1 MKFLITGALGHIGS
15 AVIRTL
21 GDTFKDSSIVMV
33 DNLSTQRYP
42 SLFNVPHNASYQF
55 IEVRVQDVAWD
66 ELLKD
71 VDVVIHL
78 AATTDASGTAHN
90 PEAVYANNY
99 SATEVVARAC
109 LKHKIPLIFP
119 STTSVYGSQAEL
131 VDELCTDLYPQSPY
145 AACKIK
151 EEQLLKNLALVGL
164 EVAICRLGT
173 IYGTSIGM
181 RFHTAVNKFCW
192 QAVMKQPLT
201 VWETALDQKRPYL
214 ALEDAVA
221 AFIWIIQNRLYSGQ
235 TYNVVTGNHTVRDV
249 LNSIKKS
256 VPDIDVQYVQH
267 AIMNQLSYEVCSN
280 KFKATGFIY
289 SGGLERGVAE
299 TIQLLRG
306 Y

>member
-1 MKFLITGALGHIGS
+1 MKFLVTGALGHIGS

-21 GDTFKDSSIVMV
+21 GYAFKDSTIVMI

-42 SLFNVPHNASYQF
+42 SLFNLPQNASYQF
-55 IEVRVQDVAWD
+55 IEASVQDIAWD

-71 VDVVIHL
+71 IDVVIHL

-90 PEAVYANNY
+90 PEAVYTNNY
-99 SATEVVARAC
+99 SATETVARAC
-109 LKHKIPLIFP
+109 LKHKTPLIFP
-119 STTSVYGSQAEL
+119 STTSVYGSQSEL

-151 EEQLLKNLALVGL
+151 EEQLLKDFASSGL
-164 EVAICRLGT
+164 EVVICRLGT

-192 QAVMKQPLT
+192 QAVMKQPLA

-221 AFIWIIQNRLYSGQ
+221 AFTWIIQNTLYSGQ

-249 LNSIKKS
+249 LDSIRKS
-256 VPDIDVQYVQH
+256 VPDIEVQYVKH
-267 AIMNQLSYEVCSN
+267 AIMNQLSYEVCSD
-280 KFKATGFIY
+280 KLRATGFSY
-289 SGGLERGVAE
+289 SGSLQRGVDE
-299 TIQLLRG
+299 TVHLLRG